1 MKFKNRTA
9 ELDSHE
15 HRHLAEATANVST
28 LGTLA
33 KPGTKL
39 SKQCLEAS
47 SLLAD
52 ILSRGQVID
61 LDDKPAQVA
70 GSTDQKKASA

>member
-28 LGTLA
+28 LATLA
-33 KPGTKL
+33 KPGTTL
-39 SKQCLEAS
+39 SKQCLECAN
-47 SLLAD
+47 LLSH

-70 GSTDQKKASA
+70 GSVQQKAS